1 MPSSGQNLENLIERW
16 RSGDER
22 AAESLYTLH
31 RDHTFRLAYAL
42 LGNTEDAEEA
52 AQDAL
57 SYALLNINRFDQ
69 KRSRFTTWLHMI
81 TVSRSRDLLRKRRQ
95 PTLSLAALIQR
106 RRSPP
111 DPGPSLEQL
120 AEKNEL
126 HNSVWDAVQ
135 KLNPILRE
143 AIVLRH
149 WGRHTYQEIG
159 QIVGCPM
166 KTAQSRVRL
175 AHQKLAKTMNE
186 VDFQQI
192 AEETP

>member
-1 MPSSGQNLENLIERW
+1 MPNLENLIERW
-16 RSGDER
+16 RAGDQR

-31 RDHTFRLAYAL
+31 REQTFRLAYAL
-42 LGNTEDAEEA
+42 LGDTEDAEEA

-57 SYALLNINRFDQ
+57 SYALLNIDRFDQ

-95 PTLSLAALIQR
+95 PTLSLTTLLQR
-106 RRSPP
+106 RQSPP

-120 AEKNEL
+120 AEKYDLQNT
-126 HNSVWDAVQ
+126 VWDAVQ
-135 KLNPILRE
+135 KLTPMLRE
-143 AIVLRH
+143 VIVLRH

-175 AHQKLAKTMNE
+175 AHQKLAQTLAE
-186 VDFQQI
+186 ADLPLI
-192 AEETP
+192 TEETP

>member
-1 MPSSGQNLENLIERW
+1 MPNPENLIERW
-16 RSGDER
+16 LAGDQR

-31 RDHTFRLAYAL
+31 REHTFRLAYAL
-42 LGNTEDAEEA
+42 LGDTEDAEEA

-57 SYALLNINRFDQ
+57 SYALLNIDRFDQ
-69 KRSRFTTWLHMI
+69 KRSRFTSWLHMI

-95 PTLSLAALIQR
+95 PTISLTTLLR
-106 RRSPP
+106 RRQSPP

-120 AEKNEL
+120 AEKYDLQNT
-126 HNSVWDAVQ
+126 VWDAVQ
-135 KLNPILRE
+135 KLTPMLRE

-175 AHQKLAKTMNE
+175 AHQKLAQTLAE
-186 VDFQQI
+186 VDLPLI
-192 AEETP
+192 TEETP

>member
-1 MPSSGQNLENLIERW
+1 MPNLENLIERW
-16 RSGDER
+16 LAGDQQ

-31 RDHTFRLAYAL
+31 REHTFRLAYAL

-95 PTLSLAALIQR
+95 PTLSLSALLQR
-106 RRSPP
+106 RQSPP

-120 AEKNEL
+120 AEKKEL
-126 HNSVWDAVQ
+126 HNSVWAAVH
-135 KLNPILRE
+135 KLTPALRE

-175 AHQKLAKTMNE
+175 AHQKLVQTLAE
-186 VDFQQI
+186 VELPFLT
-192 AEETP
+192 EETP